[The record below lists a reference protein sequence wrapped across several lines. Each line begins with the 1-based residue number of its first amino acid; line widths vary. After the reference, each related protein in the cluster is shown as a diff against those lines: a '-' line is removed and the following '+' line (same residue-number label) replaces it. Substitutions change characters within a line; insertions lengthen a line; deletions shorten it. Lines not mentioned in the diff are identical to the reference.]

1 MPMYLSLQA
10 RAGATT
16 PAVARPAARYM
27 FAVAATMLHPV
38 RERDEMVEGEIARIA
53 AVDAAVPVA
62 GVDAAA
68 LCSADPEACLLRRH

>member
-1 MPMYLSLQA
+1 
-10 RAGATT
+10 
-16 PAVARPAARYM
+16 M